1 MSGSD
6 SKSKRL
12 FLVRRALAVALAALL
27 AAPCLHA
34 AEPSTVPRTEVPFFS
49 AGARLGAVAWG
60 TGVQKNEC
68 AGPCDRFAPVDST
81 YSHSPA
87 FVVGADALFG
97 VLDRFRFG
105 LGALIVPASDIRL
118 AGAADDFAVGTDLGI
133 HAVAEVVI
141 RATPRVWV
149 LPRLQG
155 GPIGLFPGGDLRS
168 LLDSLHRDYCVGAV
182 KGCDSL
188 TGSYWGW
195 NVAAGAGALWVSAER
210 VRLRTD
216 LLVQYYAVPLYTL
229 SARLAAAAIDVSER
243 LTGARM
249 LFTLGA
255 EFL

>member
-1 MSGSD
+1 MSN
-6 SKSKRL
+6 R
-12 FLVRRALAVALAALL
+12 VLL
-27 AAPCLHA
+27 AGRSLMAAFAAMLTAPFLHA
-34 AEPSTVPRTEVPFFS
+34 AEPSTVPRAEVPFFS
-49 AGARLGAVAWG
+49 VGARLGAVAWG

-68 AGPCDRFAPVDST
+68 AGPCDRFAPVDSA

-87 FVVGADALFG
+87 FVVGAEALFG

-105 LGALIVPASDIRL
+105 LGALIVPMSDIRL
-118 AGAADDFAVGTDLGI
+118 VGATDDFAVGTDLGI
-133 HAVAEVVI
+133 HAIAEMVI

-155 GPIGLFPGGDLRS
+155 GPMGLFPGGDLRS
-168 LLDSLHRDYCVGAV
+168 LLDSLNRDYCVGMV

-195 NVAAGAGALWVSAER
+195 NVGAGGGALWVSGEH
-210 VRLRTD
+210 VRLRSD
-216 LLVQYYAVPLYTL
+216 VLVQYYAVPLYTL
-229 SARLAAAAIDVSER
+229 SARLATAAIDVSER
-243 LTGARM
+243 LTGARI